1 MHDFFDEHCF
11 LELLVL
17 CHHDHLYDQIACA
30 RQRITRQVLLIVFA
44 IDLLSNVRQI
54 KRQTVHLL
62 AEGSQVLHGDGA
74 DLAVVED
81 VDLLDLVVDA
91 VQGLLLSFFYLGALV
106 GFLLGTIR
114 FILVFLVII
123 LSTNILFID
132 IIGEE

>member
-1 MHDFFDEHCF
+1 LHDFFDEHCF

-17 CHHDHLYDQIACA
+17 CHHDYLYDQIPGA
-30 RQRITRQVLLIVFA
+30 RQRITSQVLLIVFA
-44 IDLLSNVRQI
+44 INLLSNVCQI
-54 KRQTVHLL
+54 ERKTVHLL
-62 AEGSQVLHGDGA
+62 AKGSQVLHGDGA
-74 DLAVVED
+74 DLTVVED

-114 FILVFLVII
+114 LILVFLVII

-132 IIGEE
+132 IIGKE